1 MADGEAQNGEED
13 SLRTGGGRS
22 VVVAAGIL
30 ISRLAG
36 FFRQRAVA
44 HFFGTGPHA
53 DVFAFALRAPN
64 MLQNLL
70 GEGTLSASFIPVYS
84 RMLAEGRR
92 VEAGRLAGAVFGLL
106 LAVAAGLALLGVA
119 LAEPIVA
126 ILAAGFLDEGVSSV
140 DRFPLAVTAVR
151 ITFPMVGVLVLHA
164 WALGVLNS
172 HRRFFLP
179 YVAPALWNGA
189 IIAVLVLAGRAL
201 VAGPAGPGGAHLS
214 LATLDRLLYA
224 ACIGALI
231 GGVLQFLVQVPL
243 VLHLLRGFRPSLST
257 RVAGVRATLRA
268 FWPVVAGRGVVQIGA
283 WLDLFLASWLA
294 EGAVGALS
302 FAQTLY
308 ILPISLFSMS
318 VAAAELPELSRLL
331 PSEEEGDGQGRAPGG
346 TERIERSVRQ
356 IALLVVPTFVGYLAF
371 GYLLVGAIYRTGS
384 FGAESNLLVYAT
396 LAAYTVGLP
405 ASAGSRLFQNV
416 FFALSDTRTPARLA
430 AQRVFLAAGVAVPA
444 MLALDRLAVAGG
456 DGLVQSGLRFGAVG
470 LAAGSA
476 AGAWY
481 ELVRLLRAASRRLPS
496 TRPPWGALARM
507 GATAVGAAILATLL
521 WWLLPPL
528 HPALAAL
535 CVVGAYAGLYLGA
548 ARLLA
553 FPELDS
559 WLGRLFRRFRR
570 P

>member
-13 SLRTGGGRS
+13 SRGTGGGRS

-36 FFRQRAVA
+36 FVRQRAVA

-92 VEAGRLAGAVFGLL
+92 EEAGRLAGAVFGLL

-126 ILAAGFLDEGVSSV
+126 ILAAGFLEEGGSV

-189 IIAVLVLAGRAL
+189 IIAVLILAGRAL
-201 VAGPAGPGGAHLS
+201 VAGPPGPGGSHLS

-268 FWPVVAGRGVVQIGA
+268 FGPVVAGRGVVQIGA

-302 FAQTLY
+302 FTQTLY

-318 VAAAELPELSRLL
+318 VAAAELPELSRML
-331 PSEEEGDGQGRAPGG
+331 PSASGGEGEGPSRG

-384 FGAESNLLVYAT
+384 FGAESNLLVYVT

-444 MLALDRLAVAGG
+444 MLALDRLAVPGG
-456 DGLVQSGLRFGAVG
+456 DGLAQSGLRFGAVG

-481 ELVRLLRAASRRLPS
+481 ELVRLLRAAARRLEW
-496 TRPPWGALARM
+496 TRRPWGALARM

>member
-1 MADGEAQNGEED
+1 MAESGAEAAEED
-13 SLRTGGGRS
+13 SRATGGSRS

-36 FFRQRAVA
+36 FVRQRAVA

-92 VEAGRLAGAVFGLL
+92 EEAGRLAGAVFGLL
-106 LAVAAGLALLGVA
+106 LAAAAGLALLGVA

-126 ILAAGFLDEGVSSV
+126 VLAAGFLEEGGSV

-179 YVAPALWNGA
+179 YVVPALWNGA
-189 IIAVLVLAGRAL
+189 IVAVLVLAGHAL
-201 VAGPAGPGGAHLS
+201 VAGPPGPGGAHLS

-224 ACIGALI
+224 ACIGALA

-257 RVAGVRATLRA
+257 RVDGVRTTLRA

-294 EGAVGALS
+294 EGAIGALS

-318 VAAAELPELSRLL
+318 VAAAELPELSRVL
-331 PSEEEGDGQGRAPGG
+331 PSAAEGEGEGPSGG
-346 TERIERSVRQ
+346 AERIERSVRQ

-444 MLALDRLAVAGG
+444 MLALDRLAVPGG
-456 DGLVQSGLRFGAVG
+456 EGPLQSSLRFGAVG

-481 ELVRLLRAASRRLPS
+481 EVVRLLRAAARRLPR
-496 TRPPWGALARM
+496 TRRPWRALARM
-507 GATAVGAAILATLL
+507 GATAIGAAILATLL
-521 WWLLPPL
+521 WRLLPPL
-528 HPALAAL
+528 HPALTAL

-548 ARLLA
+548 AQVLA
-553 FPELDS
+553 FPELES
-559 WLGRLFRRFRR
+559 WLGRLTRRFRR